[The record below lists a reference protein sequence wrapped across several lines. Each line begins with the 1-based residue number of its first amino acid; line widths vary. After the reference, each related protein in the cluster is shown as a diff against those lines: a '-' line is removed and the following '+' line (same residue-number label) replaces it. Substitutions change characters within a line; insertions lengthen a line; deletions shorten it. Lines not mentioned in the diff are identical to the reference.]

1 MQFRALFLAFV
12 ATAVAFQRPTG
23 GPDGLYIHSIDAEG
37 NSVVEYLGVAS
48 TSSNHIPRAA
58 GPSAKFGK
66 RDGVTCGGGSGSAGD
81 FAQADQMLA
90 NFFGNGNTFKGKDI
104 AYYYG
109 SAVAFGCNYGNG
121 QTDTAS
127 QWDSNVNDINQ
138 DCGVAGSGWYSYP
151 SSKASF
157 GRTLSSESF
166 C

>member
-1 MQFRALFLAFV
+1 MSAHYKYPMLLIEFDQDKSFSL
-12 ATAVAFQRPTG
+12 Q
-23 GPDGLYIHSIDAEG
+23 
-37 NSVVEYLGVAS
+37 SV
-48 TSSNHIPRAA
+48 NQ
-58 GPSAKFGK
+58 AKSGA
-66 RDGVTCGGGSGSAGD
+66 RGGGSGSASD

-109 SAVAFGCNYGNG
+109 SAVAFGCNYGHG

-127 QWDSNVNDINQ
+127 KWDSNVNAINQ

-151 SSKASF
+151 SSKASY